1 MHIGLSRF
9 QHSLLVAAQA
19 SARAEATAAN
29 AEASRLRK
37 RLALTTSEL
46 QKMSERVL
54 LGHVVMV
61 CASVR
66 APVLNWSR
74 RRFRSCHIH
83 GNPLPVSEEVT
94 KLEDELAAAKKRLA
108 ESMR

>member
-1 MHIGLSRF
+1 MHIGLSCF

-74 RRFRSCHIH
+74 RSFRSCQHKWQSSACI
-83 GNPLPVSEEVT
+83 GGGDQTRGRACRCQKAPG
-94 KLEDELAAAKKRLA
+94 
-108 ESMR
+108 